1 MAPNN
6 NFHSDI
12 LIVGAGAF
20 GTSAAFHLAI
30 NNQNLGKV
38 TVLDRA
44 PVPSPRAASTDI
56 NKIVRA
62 DYSSTFYMD
71 LAYDALN
78 AWETWSL
85 LKPYFHRTGW
95 VMIDEK
101 GSDLADRIRRNFGN
115 SGRPDPSRDISLE
128 DIRTNWDGVFSDI
141 DLTEYGKAYTNPS
154 SG

>member
-1 MAPNN
+1 MARDQRL
-6 NFHSDI
+6 HSKI

-20 GTSAAFHLAI
+20 GTSTAFHLAI
-30 NNQNLGKV
+30 NNQDPTAV

-62 DYSSTFYMD
+62 DYTSAFYMD
-71 LAYDALN
+71 LAYDALG

-95 VMIDEK
+95 VMLDEK
-101 GSDLADRIRRNFGN
+101 TGDLA
-115 SGRPDPSRDISLE
+115 E
-128 DIRTNWDGVFSDI
+128 
-141 DLTEYGKAYTNPS
+141 
-154 SG
+154 